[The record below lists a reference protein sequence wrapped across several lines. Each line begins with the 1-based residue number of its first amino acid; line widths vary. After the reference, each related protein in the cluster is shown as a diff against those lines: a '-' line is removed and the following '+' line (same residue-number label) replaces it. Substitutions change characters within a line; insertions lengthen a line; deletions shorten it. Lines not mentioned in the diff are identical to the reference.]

1 MGNKILYLDS
11 RQSRTVMKALR
22 KYGMVEHAHDI
33 SQALLLM
40 AEKDFNYFFVDADT
54 PQAHAF
60 LKHLEHDPTLPP
72 PSGVVL
78 LTDNEEED
86 CEAWSVDAFITRS
99 RIHGDVA
106 YVFSHHKVEQPEHA
120 NVLPIAGRADVHRI
134 AAPGEM
140 KGTWDRGSH
149 ETEARAGEKFNS
161 AKRAEQSVKRDYG
174 ITEGANRRYRF
185 VLVALL
191 ITALGLWLFV
201 WGPFAGN
208 KARDRR
214 RADSSKVEAESSAKK
229 REGNFLLGS
238 LPNVPVNYAS
248 STATVGQSAPA
259 VNAAAAE
266 SPTVGQQPAAAAEQ
280 PAAASS
286 SSDGKETAA
295 IPEQQPPANHPPTV
309 GISGPGQVTSRQTA
323 TYTASG
329 SDPDGDGISYSW
341 GGSTVTRCWSTPGLY
356 TVSVTVTDSR
366 GASAGASISVRVI

>member
-1 MGNKILYLDS
+1 MGDTILYLDS
-11 RQSRTVMKALR
+11 RQSRAVMKELR
-22 KYGMVEHAHDI
+22 KHGTVDHAQDI
-33 SQALLLM
+33 NQALLLM
-40 AEKDFNYFFVDADT
+40 AEKDFAYFFVDADT
-54 PQAHAF
+54 PQAQAF
-60 LKHLEHDPTLPP
+60 LKHLQHDPTLPP

-140 KGTWDRGSH
+140 KGTWDRDSH
-149 ETEARAGEKFNS
+149 ETEARAGEKLNS

-174 ITEGANRRYRF
+174 FNEGANRRYRF

-229 REGNFLLGS
+229 REGNSLLGS

-266 SPTVGQQPAAAAEQ
+266 SPTAGQQ

-286 SSDGKETAA
+286 SSDGTETAA